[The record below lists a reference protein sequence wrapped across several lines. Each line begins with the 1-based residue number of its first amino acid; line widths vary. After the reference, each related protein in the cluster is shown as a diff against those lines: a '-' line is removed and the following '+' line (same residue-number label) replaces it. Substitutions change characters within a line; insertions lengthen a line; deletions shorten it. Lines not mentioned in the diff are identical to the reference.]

1 MTFAAIPNGS
11 ANKMNAYRLL
21 KILLSDEIQYGANAT
36 LGMPVRQESFRK
48 NYTASIEEVKGYGF
62 AVTEED
68 FNPLIEKCLNVTRT
82 FASPSIL
89 RRYLKLEITPYL
101 QGTRTFDECYENLK
115 NTIELYKDQ

>member
-1 MTFAAIPNGS
+1 MKSSTVQTPSI
-11 ANKMNAYRLL
+11 
-21 KILLSDEIQYGANAT
+21 
-36 LGMPVRQESFRK
+36 GMPVHRDSFRK
-48 NYTASIEEVKGYGF
+48 NYTNSIERVNADF
-62 AVTEED
+62 PVSEED

-115 NTIELYKDQ
+115 NTIELYKDE